1 MRGSTLLDHSLGT
14 TLTKRYRLVTRS
26 DFDGLV
32 CAALL
37 RELDLLE
44 DTLFVHPKDMQDG
57 KVEISDHDITTNL
70 PYVSSAFLAFDH
82 HHSETERVGH
92 APANLVCDPGAD
104 SAARVLYD
112 HFGGAERF
120 GHAISDDLMAAVDK
134 ADRARFSM
142 DDILE
147 PSGFV
152 LLNFLMDPRTGL
164 GRFRD
169 FTISN
174 YRLMMMLVDAV
185 LELDAD
191 QVLALPDVRERT
203 TLYESHRDLAE
214 LQIRRC
220 GTVHGNLVVLD
231 LRDEEIIYA
240 ANRFL
245 IYALFPQCNVSIHQ
259 LWGRDRQNIV
269 FATGASIVDRT
280 CRTDIGSLMLRY
292 GGGGHVA
299 AGTCQIDTEDAPR
312 VLGELIAEITRNG

>member
-1 MRGSTLLDHSLGT
+1 MDHSPGT
-14 TLTKRYRLVTRS
+14 VLTERYRLVTRS

-37 RELDLLE
+37 RELGVLE
-44 DTLFVHPKDMQDG
+44 TTLFVHPKDMQDG
-57 KVEISDHDITTNL
+57 KIEITAHDITTNL
-70 PYVSSAFLAFDH
+70 PYVPGAYLAFDH
-82 HHSETERVGH
+82 HHSETERVGD

-134 ADRARFSM
+134 ADRARFSLEE
-142 DDILE
+142 ILRPE
-147 PSGFV
+147 GWV

-169 FTISN
+169 FTVSN
-174 YRLMMMLVDAV
+174 YQLMMLLVDAV
-185 LELDAD
+185 LDLEVDD
-191 QVLALPDVRERT
+191 VLTLPDVRERIE
-203 TLYESHRDLAE
+203 LYEAHRALAE
-214 LQIRRC
+214 QQILRC
-220 GTVHGNLVVLD
+220 STTHGNLVVLD
-231 LRDEEIIYA
+231 LRGEDVIYA

-245 IYALFPQCNVSIHQ
+245 IYALFPDCNVSIHQ

-269 FATGASIVDRT
+269 FATGASIIDRT

-299 AGTCQIDTEDAPR
+299 AGTCQIETEDAPR

>member
-1 MRGSTLLDHSLGT
+1 MDHSLAT
-14 TLTKRYRLVTRS
+14 TLTTRYRLVTRS

-57 KVEISDHDITTNL
+57 KVEITGHDITTNL
-70 PYVSSAFLAFDH
+70 PYVPNAFLAFDH

-112 HFGGAERF
+112 HFGGAGRF
-120 GHAISDDLMAAVDK
+120 GHAISDDLMRAVDK
-134 ADRARFSM
+134 ADRARFELGE
-142 DDILE
+142 ILH
-147 PSGFV
+147 PDGFV

-174 YRLMMMLVDAV
+174 YQLMMLLIDAV
-185 LELDAD
+185 LETDAAG
-191 QVLALPDVRERT
+191 VLALPDVRERVA
-203 TLYESHRDLAE
+203 LYEAHRGLAE
-214 LQIRRC
+214 EQIRRC
-220 GTVHGNLVVLD
+220 STTQGNLVVLD
-231 LRDEEIIYA
+231 LRGEEVIYA

-245 IYALFPQCNVSIHQ
+245 IYALFPECNISIHQ

-269 FATGASIVDRT
+269 FATGASIVDRS
-280 CRTDIGSLMLRY
+280 CRTDIGNLMLRY

-299 AGTCQIDTEDAPR
+299 AGTCQIDTGDAPR
-312 VLGELIAEITRNG
+312 VLAELIAEITRNG

>member
-1 MRGSTLLDHSLGT
+1 MDHSLGT

-37 RELDLLE
+37 RALDMLA

-57 KVEISDHDITTNL
+57 KVEITEHDITTNL
-70 PYVSSAFLAFDH
+70 PYVPGAFLAFDH
-82 HHSETERVGH
+82 HHSEVERVGH
-92 APANLVCDPGAD
+92 EPANFVCDPEAD

-120 GHAISDDLMAAVDK
+120 GDVISDDLMSAVDK
-134 ADRARFSM
+134 ADRARF
-142 DDILE
+142 DVDEILH
-147 PSGFV
+147 PDGWV

-174 YRLMMMLVDAV
+174 YQLMMLLIDAV
-185 LELDAD
+185 LDLDVTG
-191 QVLALPDVRERT
+191 VLALPDVRERID
-203 TLYESHRDLAE
+203 LYTAQRDPAE
-214 LQIRRC
+214 EQIRRC
-220 GTVHGNLVVLD
+220 STIYGNLVVLD
-231 LRDEEIIYA
+231 LRGEDIIYA

-245 IYALFPQCNVSIHQ
+245 IYALFPECNISIHQ

-269 FATGASIVDRT
+269 FATGASIVNRT
-280 CRTDIGSLMLRY
+280 SRTDIGSVMLRY
-292 GGGGHVA
+292 GGGGHVS
-299 AGTCQIDTEDAPR
+299 AGTCQIETDDASR
-312 VLGELIAEITRNG
+312 VLAELIAEIIDNG

>member
-1 MRGSTLLDHSLGT
+1 MNHPLGT
-14 TLTKRYRLVTRS
+14 TLTRRYRLVTRS

-44 DTLFVHPKDMQDG
+44 DTVFVHPKDMQDG
-57 KVEISDHDITTNL
+57 RVEITEHDITTNL
-70 PYVSSAFLAFDH
+70 PYVATAFLAFDH

-120 GHAISDDLMAAVDK
+120 GQAISDDLMAAVDK
-134 ADRARFSM
+134 ADRARFELEE
-142 DDILE
+142 ILH
-147 PSGFV
+147 PDGWV

-169 FTISN
+169 FAVSN
-174 YRLMMMLVDAV
+174 YQLMMLLIDAV
-185 LELDAD
+185 LALDVAG
-191 QVLALPDVRERT
+191 VLALPDVRERIA
-203 TLYESHRDLAE
+203 LYDAHRDLAE
-214 LQIRRC
+214 EQIRRC
-220 GTVHGNLVVLD
+220 STLHGNLVVLD
-231 LRDEEIIYA
+231 LRQEDVIYA

-269 FATGASIVDRT
+269 FATGASIVNRG
-280 CRTDIGSLMLRY
+280 CRTDIGSLMLRH

-299 AGTCQIDTEDAPR
+299 AGTCQIDTGDAPR
-312 VLGELIAEITRNG
+312 VLGELITEITRNG